1 MIDEQNF
8 TNSVAE
14 FRVGKSSMNLSE
26 EISPAPVEEANP
38 DLGKREIQV
47 AGIGKATSNLFKK
60 LTSRSSDDIMRTHNE
75 KKTKTPEMSLD
86 EAESLVQAHNY
97 SKNSGRPINEENLGS
112 IFNGVESSEDL
123 NRLVDI
129 AGTAE
134 EKVTKQTFKDIEA
147 DSDVFKDL
155 APILKG
161 TQKGLFTAKQQYGMR
176 RLMLTAGERSAD
188 LARKIAAGDS
198 TPELLLEYK
207 QTFAS
212 FESLYQMAKGNAR
225 ETARAL
231 NQQKMLAQTLS
242 NKNIREMKA
251 ALEIHGANPEGDAIV
266 TSAKNMVARLDKG
279 ASVSES
285 MTYVLDHKLNLYTR
299 GAVELWKNNI
309 LSGLGT
315 HATNLSSVAVAN
327 LWENFIIRPTAMGIG
342 KVRSAITGNQDRIYS
357 SEFVY
362 QQAGAFVGFRSSWGM
377 FVDAFKTGQSKFGSA
392 GKMEDTG
399 AIRQIAR
406 DVTSGSQ
413 IGETFADA
421 STLSFRL
428 LLAEDDAMR
437 GIVFTSEL
445 YALAAR
451 DGRMKG
457 LTGKKLL
464 EHADSVIDNP
474 PPEMYDAAIQ
484 EAARKT
490 FTQGDLKGA
499 VGMMAKYTRAMTGQ
513 VPALQFI
520 LPFVN
525 TPANLLQYGMDT
537 SIIAAVSPR
546 LWKEVAEG
554 GAKGDMAL
562 AKISTGTSL
571 SVAIWQ
577 MYEAGMISGSGPEDY
592 ALRQQMEKEG
602 WKPNA
607 VKSPGGK
614 WYQIKRMEPFSTSMA
629 LVAEA
634 FDKAKYA
641 PTEEEARH
649 HMAYAMLTL
658 AETAFDSSWM
668 SNTQSFMDS
677 LGDAKKW
684 KTFQSSFAA
693 SFIPYSAA
701 LRTMEQISEPV
712 QAKVSDDPR
721 ANRSMIDVTA
731 DRMKSNL
738 PGMSDQL
745 RPARYW
751 DGTVI
756 EPDQGGFAFSVSP
769 IKTGDEHGGDIANRE
784 LVRNGVSAREPSSVV
799 RVGYTSFSLLDLTG
813 GSDYLYDA
821 YIVSVGKARRE
832 VLNKVVNNNKYGK
845 LNEGPNSERFSI
857 LQRALGKA
865 DKLGFVNFLKDDL
878 LASLDKDPEL
888 NSRAEAMF
896 LADPKSFIKDLIKEM
911 GQFDLRAKQ
920 VFTPTRGPVELPTE
934 QTYIPRF

>member
-1 MIDEQNF
+1 MINEEDF

-26 EISPAPVEEANP
+26 EISPSPVEEVDPKLAAP
-38 DLGKREIQV
+38 EVQV

-60 LTSRSSDDIMRTHNE
+60 LTSRSSDDIMKAHNARAS
-75 KKTKTPEMSLD
+75 KAPEMSLD
-86 EAESLVQAHNY
+86 AAESLVQAFNY
-97 SKNSGRPINEENLGS
+97 AKNSGRPINDENLGS
-112 IFNGVESSEDL
+112 IFNSIETSEDL

-134 EKVTKQTFKDIEA
+134 EKVTKQTFKDIDA

-161 TQKGLFTAKQQYGMR
+161 SQKGLFTAKQQYGMR
-176 RLMLTAGERSAD
+176 RLLATTGERSAD
-188 LARKIAAGDS
+188 LARRIAAGDQ
-198 TPELLLEYK
+198 TPELLLEYR
-207 QTFAS
+207 QTFVA

-225 ETARAL
+225 ETARSL
-231 NQQKMLAQTLS
+231 NQQKMLAQTLD

-251 ALEIHGANPEGDAIV
+251 ALEIHGSNPEGDAIV
-266 TSAKNMVARLDKG
+266 TSAKNMAERMAAGKSPSEAMTYILDK
-279 ASVSES
+279 
-285 MTYVLDHKLNLYTR
+285 KLNLYTR

-327 LWENFIIRPTAMGIG
+327 LWENFAIRPTAWGIG
-342 KVRSAITGNQDRIYS
+342 KARSAVTGNQDRIYS
-357 SEFVY
+357 SEFIY

-377 FVDAFKTGQSKFGSA
+377 FIDSFKSGQSKFGSA

-406 DVTSGSQ
+406 DVTGGNKA
-413 IGETFADA
+413 GEVFADV

-451 DGRMKG
+451 EGRMKG

-464 EHADSVIDNP
+464 EYADKTIDSPSN
-474 PPEMYDAAIQ
+474 EMYDMAID

-490 FTQGDLKGA
+490 FTKGDLKGA
-499 VGMMAKYTRAMTGQ
+499 VGAMAKYTRAMTGQ

-537 SIIAAVSPR
+537 SILSVASPR

-554 GAKGDMAL
+554 GAKADIAL

-571 SVAIWQ
+571 SIAVWQ
-577 MYEAGMISGSGPEDY
+577 MYESGMISGSGPEDY
-592 ALRQQMEKEG
+592 ALRQQLEKEG

-607 VKSPGGK
+607 VKSPKGK

-629 LVAEA
+629 LVAEM

-641 PTEEEARH
+641 PDEETAKH
-649 HMAYAMLTL
+649 NMAYAMLTL
-658 AETAFDSSWM
+658 AETAFDSSWLSNVNDFM
-668 SNTQSFMDS
+668 SAV
-677 LGDAKKW
+677 GDDKKW

-693 SFIPYSAA
+693 SFVPYSAA
-701 LRTMEQISEPV
+701 VRTLEQIIDPI
-712 QAKVSDDPR
+712 QAKVSDDDR
-721 ANRSMIDVTA
+721 AKRGMADLTIDRV
-731 DRMKSNL
+731 KSNT
-738 PGMSDQL
+738 PGLSDIL

-756 EPDQGGFAFSVSP
+756 EPSQGGFAFAVNP
-769 IKTGDEHGGDIANRE
+769 IKEGAEGKGDLVNRE
-784 LVRNGVSAREPSSVV
+784 MIRNGVSAPEPSSVV

-832 VLNKVVNNNKYGK
+832 ILSKVIDNNRYGK

-865 DKLGFVNFLKDDL
+865 NKKGFVDFMENDL
-878 LASLDKDPEL
+878 LPSLDKDSEL

-896 LADPKSFIKDLIKEM
+896 LADPKLFIKDLIKEM
-911 GQFDLRAKQ
+911 GQFDLNAKQ
-920 VFTPTRGPVELPTE
+920 IFTPRREPIELPAE
-934 QTYIPRF
+934 QTHVPRF